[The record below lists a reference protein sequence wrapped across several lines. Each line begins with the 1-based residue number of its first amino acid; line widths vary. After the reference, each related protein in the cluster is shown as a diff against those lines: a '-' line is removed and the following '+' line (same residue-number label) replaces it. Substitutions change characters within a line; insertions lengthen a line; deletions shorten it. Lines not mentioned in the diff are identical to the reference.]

1 MGEGREGQA
10 RLVAPKKPHRLELLA
25 LVMVLVVA
33 VARLAL
39 VLTRSAQVLQRV
51 RKRLLEQLEAPEVRL
66 QVVALRQ
73 LQGPQPPLFSQQ
85 VLQLKALLRR
95 RKALQIQ
102 PLMEA
107 NHDYPKC
114 PHPTQG
120 ATHLR
125 QLA

>member
-1 MGEGREGQA
+1 MGEAREGQA
-10 RLVAPKKPHRLELLA
+10 RLVAPKEPHRLELLELLE
-25 LVMVLVVA
+25 LVLQV

-39 VLTRSAQVLQRV
+39 ADKSAQVLQRV
-51 RKRLLEQLEAPEVRL
+51 RKRLLEQLEAPEAGL

>member
-10 RLVAPKKPHRLELLA
+10 RLVAPKEPHRLELLELLA
-25 LVMVLVVA
+25 LVLQV

-51 RKRLLEQLEAPEVRL
+51 RKRLLEQLEAPEALL

>member
-1 MGEGREGQA
+1 MGEAREGQA
-10 RLVAPKKPHRLELLA
+10 RLVAPKEPHRLELLE
-25 LVMVLVVA
+25 LVLQV

-39 VLTRSAQVLQRV
+39 ADKSAQVLQRV
-51 RKRLLEQLEAPEVRL
+51 RARLLEQLEAPEAGL

-85 VLQLKALLRR
+85 VLQLKALPRR

-102 PLMEA
+102 SLMEA

>member
-10 RLVAPKKPHRLELLA
+10 RLVAPKEPHRLELLE
-25 LVMVLVVA
+25 LVLQV

-39 VLTRSAQVLQRV
+39 ADKSAQVLQRV
-51 RKRLLEQLEAPEVRL
+51 RARLLEQLEAPEVRL

-85 VLQLKALLRR
+85 VPSLKLLPQW

>member
-1 MGEGREGQA
+1 MGQGREGQA
-10 RLVAPKKPHRLELLA
+10 RLVAPKEPHRPELLGQLEA
-25 LVMVLVVA
+25 LVVA
-33 VARLAL
+33 VAL
-39 VLTRSAQVLQRV
+39 VLADKSAQVLQRV

>member
-1 MGEGREGQA
+1 MGEAREA
-10 RLVAPKKPHRLELLA
+10 RLVAPKEPHRLELLE
-25 LVMVLVVA
+25 LVLQV
-33 VARLAL
+33 VARLA
-39 VLTRSAQVLQRV
+39 RADKSAQVLQRV
-51 RKRLLEQLEAPEVRL
+51 RARLLEQLEAPEAGL

-85 VLQLKALLRR
+85 VPWLKALLRR